1 MALIAVTGDPGCRYE
16 EAGRITAIRLG
27 YELVTEL
34 RLAGLIEEQFGP
46 NLNYPPRVHADLAA
60 SVLAGLL
67 WEVVGPTATFG
78 AGAAFSLVALAGLAL
93 VRTKTPAG

>member
-1 MALIAVTGDPGCRYE
+1 MANAPDHMSQDAPPAANLTPLQGAAV
-16 EAGRITAIRLG
+16 
-27 YELVTEL
+27 
-34 RLAGLIEEQFGP
+34 
-46 NLNYPPRVHADLAA
+46 LAA